1 MADFEAL
8 TEATAGAAGS
18 LLSTTLLYPLDTCK
32 TKFQAEA
39 QHGAARKYRS
49 MLDVLR
55 EAVAAGRLSSLYQGL
70 ATKNAQAVAAG
81 FVYFYAYSFIRR
93 QYLLRSGRRTMGTG
107 ANLLVAAAAG
117 CCTTIA
123 TQPLDTA
130 SARMQTSEPGQAQG
144 LLTTVKERSLR
155 QAYDG
160 LGASLF
166 LCCNP
171 AIQALQYTVFEQLK
185 NRILRR
191 VRLRREARAATLVD
205 GPSAALLS
213 EPILL
218 TAFSAFVLGA
228 LSKTVAT
235 IITYPAI
242 RCKVLLQRE
251 STSEEKLRRANGELR
266 VGPPATMIQALQ
278 IIWQREGILGFYKGL
293 QAQILK
299 TVLSAA
305 LMLMIKE
312 KVTAA
317 TALAMWRLRE
327 FLLRTRANNLLKM
340 Q

>member
-1 MADFEAL
+1 MAEFEAL

-39 QHGAARKYRS
+39 QHGAARRYRS

-70 ATKNAQAVAAG
+70 ETKNAQAVAAG

-93 QYLLRSGRRTMGTG
+93 QYLLRSGRLSMGTG

-144 LLTTVKERSLR
+144 LLTT
-155 QAYDG
+155 
-160 LGASLF
+160 
-166 LCCNP
+166 
-171 AIQALQYTVFEQLK
+171 YTVFEQLK

-191 VRLRREARAATLVD
+191 VGLRREARAAMLVD

-213 EPILL
+213 QPILL

-242 RCKVLLQRE
+242 RCKVLMQRE

-278 IIWQREGILGFYKGL
+278 IIWQREGISGFYKGL

-327 FLLRTRANNLLKM
+327 SLLRTRANNLLKM

>member
-39 QHGAARKYRS
+39 QHGASRKYRS

-81 FVYFYAYSFIRR
+81 FVYFYVYSFIRR

-123 TQPLDTA
+123 TQ
-130 SARMQTSEPGQAQG
+130 
-144 LLTTVKERSLR
+144 
-155 QAYDG
+155 
-160 LGASLF
+160 
-166 LCCNP
+166 
-171 AIQALQYTVFEQLK
+171 YTIFEQLK

-191 VRLRREARAATLVD
+191 VLLRREARAATLVD

-213 EPILL
+213 QPILL

-242 RCKVLLQRE
+242 RCKVLMQRE

-278 IIWQREGILGFYKGL
+278 IIWEREGISGFYKGL

-327 FLLRTRANNLLKM
+327 FLLKTRANNLLKM